1 MECWKTTCTAC
12 QSSAFDKDWWL
23 VHSISKT
30 NYGTIIQIFLLSLLL
45 EENKWDCWFQQF
57 EVTTHTV
64 KTTAAFLWDFFSDHI
79 VGHGLW
85 PPWSP
90 DLMQPDFFL
99 WRFLKERVYSYNPR
113 SLEDLKRN
121 TKQALAGSYQ
131 LILQKDAKKKKLWKG
146 WMLIFKK
153 VWNIFSICFNITVL
167 VSLKNK
173 NTTMNGLQYW
183 VVFYL
188 VYPIF

>member
-1 MECWKTTCTAC
+1 MECWKTTCIAC

-45 EENKWDCWFQQF
+45 EENKWDCWIQQF

-64 KTTAAFLWDFFSDHI
+64 KTTTAFFWDLFSDHI

-99 WRFLKERVYSYNPR
+99 WRFLKERVYSCNPR
-113 SLEDLKRN
+113 SLEDLKCN
-121 TKQALAGSYQ
+121 NEQALAGTYQ
-131 LILQKDAKKKKLWKG
+131 LILQKVVKKKKKKKKNFSRSCG
-146 WMLIFKK
+146 TFSASVLI
-153 VWNIFSICFNITVL
+153 SLSL

-173 NTTMNGLQYW
+173 NNTVNGVQYW